1 VGSVARLAFLA
12 LLLLVVIVV
21 ARGCVPSRVVL
32 PSPTASPSAT
42 LSPSATPTRS
52 VTPLPSASRT
62 ATIAPQTVFTLVV
75 TDAELTKAAASS
87 FPQTVSGVTVRDP
100 VVRTT
105 TRGVRLTASARVF
118 FGTTEFVMTGTPYAS
133 AGRVAVRVDSITLGG
148 LGLPDSVRAQAAASV
163 ETAIGGLV
171 PSTVLV
177 QKVTLGE
184 GTVTIEGVTQR

>member
-1 VGSVARLAFLA
+1 MRSVARLAFLA
-12 LLLLVVIVV
+12 LLLLAVIVI
-21 ARGCVPSRVVL
+21 ARGCVPSRVVF
-32 PSPTASPSAT
+32 PSPTASPS
-42 LSPSATPTRS
+42 SATPTRS
-52 VTPLPSASRT
+52 VTPRPSVSGT
-62 ATIAPQTVFTLVV
+62 ATIAPQTAFSLTV

-105 TRGVRLTASARVF
+105 TNGVRLTASARVF
-118 FGTTEFVMTGTPYAS
+118 FGTTEFVMTGTPFAS

-163 ETAIGGLV
+163 ESAIGGLV

-177 QKVTLGE
+177 QKVSLGE
-184 GTVTIEGVTQR
+184 GSVTIEGVTQR

>member
-1 VGSVARLAFLA
+1 VGSIGRLAFLA

-21 ARGCVPSRVVL
+21 ARGCVPSRVVF
-32 PSPTASPSAT
+32 PSPTASP
-42 LSPSATPTRS
+42 PSATPTRS
-52 VTPLPSASRT
+52 VTPPSASRT
-62 ATIAPQTVFTLVV
+62 ATIAPQAVFTLVV
-75 TDAELTKAAASS
+75 TDAELTKAAQSS

-105 TRGVRLTASARVF
+105 TSGVRLTASARVF
-118 FGTTEFVMTGTPYAS
+118 FGTTEFVLTGTPYAT

-148 LGLPDSVRAQAAASV
+148 LGLPDSVREQAAKSV

-177 QKVTLGE
+177 QKVTLGD

>member
-1 VGSVARLAFLA
+1 MGSVARLGFLA
-12 LLLLVVIVV
+12 LLLLALFLVS
-21 ARGCVPSRVVL
+21 REVPSRVVF
-32 PSPTASPSAT
+32 PSPTGAASPA
-42 LSPSATPTRS
+42 SATPTAPR
-52 VTPLPSASRT
+52 PSPGGT
-62 ATIAPQTVFTLVV
+62 ATVAPQTAFSLTV

-105 TRGVRLTASARVF
+105 ASGVRLTATAQMF
-118 FGTTEFVMTGTPYAS
+118 FGTTEFVMAGTPYAS

-163 ETAIGGLV
+163 ESAIGRLV

-177 QKVTLGE
+177 QKVTLGA

>member
-12 LLLLVVIVV
+12 LLLFVVIVV
-21 ARGCVPSRVVL
+21 TRGCVPSRVVF
-32 PSPTASPSAT
+32 PFETPTASP
-42 LSPSATPTRS
+42 PSATATRS
-52 VTPLPSASRT
+52 ATPRPFASGT
-62 ATIAPQTVFTLVV
+62 GTIAPQTAFSLVV

-105 TRGVRLTASARVF
+105 SRGVRLTASARVF
-118 FGTTEFVMTGTPYAS
+118 FGTTEFVMTGTPFAS

-163 ETAIGGLV
+163 ESAIGGLV

-177 QKVTLGE
+177 QKVTLGD
-184 GTVTIEGVTQR
+184 GTVTIEGVIQR

>member
-1 VGSVARLAFLA
+1 VGSIARLAFLA
-12 LLLLVVIVV
+12 LVLLVVIVA
-21 ARGCVPSRVVL
+21 ARGCVPSRVVF
-32 PSPTASPSAT
+32 PSPTPTASAR
-42 LSPSATPTRS
+42 SATPTPS

-148 LGLPDSVRAQAAASV
+148 LGLPDSVREQAAKSV
-163 ETAIGGLV
+163 ESAIGGLV